1 MSGQSTDETE
11 HVTDGDLLE
20 AEADALVEI
29 FNGAAPD
36 YSPDLD
42 WFGMGLDHETE
53 TQQFVLEAEGYIDP
67 DGLAALR
74 DCGRTIDYI
83 EGYEYDGE
91 VQIQIQL
98 PVRGETPDQSST
110 GTEQSGGRST

>member
-1 MSGQSTDETE
+1 MSDELTDETE

-29 FNGAAPD
+29 FNSAAPD
-36 YSPDLD
+36 YSPDLE
-42 WFGMGLDHETE
+42 WFGMSPDHETE

-98 PVRGETPDQSST
+98 PARGETPGKYDT
-110 GTEQSGGRST
+110 GTEQEESA